1 MSDAQRAIDR
11 YAIEFRAVLGALGAI
26 QVVDGIWALF
36 APSSFY
42 GDFPFGRGWV
52 AALPPTTST

>member
-26 QVVDGIWALF
+26 QVVNGA
-36 APSSFY
+36 S
-42 GDFPFGRGWV
+42 GRFRAELV
-52 AALPPTTST
+52 LR